1 MNESN
6 SNNPDGNKIFSGT
19 KEVAKNLKFNEKGL
33 QEWINDNIPNSG
45 KIVNIAQFKGGQ
57 SNPTYK
63 IATERK
69 EFVLRRKPPGVL
81 LPSAHAVDR
90 EYRVMTALENT
101 EVPVP
106 KTYGLC
112 EDEDVIGTPFFI
124 MDFLNGNIYWDLLL
138 AEKSPAER
146 MEIYKSKNNVI
157 AQLHM
162 VDYDSVG
169 LSSYGK
175 PGNYIARQVSR
186 WTKQYIAS
194 ETQNIPAMNN
204 LIDWLPS
211 NIPDDDETSIVH
223 GDYRLDNM
231 VFNSNNEVMGVLD
244 WELSTL
250 GHPIADFN
258 YHCISWRNIPQLT
271 DEKFCTQNGIPSEKE
286 YRNMYSEVTGKSLD
300 ENWEFYTIFNIFK
313 LAGILQGIM
322 GRVRDGTAASKHAE
336 ERGDQVGPLAKAA
349 WDLVEKNYK
358 YTYNNSDSGSDTK
371 EYFAISSLS
380 KRISSSSLS

>member
-1 MNESN
+1 MKAV
-6 SNNPDGNKIFSGT
+6 DGNIFSGT
-19 KEVAKNLKFNEKGL
+19 KAVDEKLKFDSLRL
-33 QEWINDNIPNSG
+33 QPWIDEHVAGAG
-45 KIVNIAQFKGGQ
+45 KIETIEQFKGGQ

-63 IATERK
+63 VVTESK
-69 EFVLRRKPPGVL
+69 NLVLRRKPPGVL

-90 EYRVMTALENT
+90 EYKVMTALQQT
-101 EVPVP
+101 SVPVP

-112 EDEDVIGTPFFI
+112 EDEEVIGTPFFV
-124 MDFLNGNIYWDLLL
+124 MDFLDGNIYWDLLL
-138 AEKSPAER
+138 NDKSPAER
-146 MEIYKSKNNVI
+146 SDIYASKNNVI

-162 VDYDSVG
+162 VNYESVG
-169 LSSYGK
+169 LSDYGK

-194 ETQNIPAMNN
+194 ETQDIPAMNK

-211 NIPDDDETSIVH
+211 NIPDEDETSIVH

-231 VFNSNNEVMGVLD
+231 VFNANNNVMGVLD

-258 YHCISWRNIPQLT
+258 YHCMGWRNIPQLI
-271 DEKFCTQNGIPSEKE
+271 DEKFCKENGIPTEKE
-286 YRNMYSEVTGKSLD
+286 YRDMYSRITDKNLD
-300 ENWEFYTIFNIFK
+300 EHWEFYTIFNFFK
-313 LAGILQGIM
+313 LAGILQGIL

-336 ERGDQVGPLAKAA
+336 DRGDQVIPLAEAA

-358 YTYNNSDSGSDTK
+358 
-371 EYFAISSLS
+371 
-380 KRISSSSLS
+380 

>member
-1 MNESN
+1 MSDIDLENADN
-6 SNNPDGNKIFSGT
+6 TLIFSGT
-19 KEVAKNLKFNEKGL
+19 KEVAENLKFDELKL
-33 QEWINDNIPNSG
+33 QEWFGDNIPSAG
-45 KIVNIAQFKGGQ
+45 KIDKVVQFKGGQ

-63 IATERK
+63 ISSTNQ
-69 EFVLRRKPPGVL
+69 EFVLRRKPPGIL

-90 EYRVMTALENT
+90 EYKVITALQNT

-112 EDEDVIGTPFFI
+112 EDADIIGTPFFV
-124 MDFLNGNIYWDLLL
+124 MDFLDGTVYWDLLL
-138 AEKSPAER
+138 SEKSPQER
-146 MEIYKSKNNVI
+146 MEIYANKNKVI
-157 AQLHM
+157 AELHN
-162 VDYDSVG
+162 VDYESVG
-169 LSSYGK
+169 LSDYGK

-186 WTKQYIAS
+186 WTKQYLAS
-194 ETQNIPAMNN
+194 ETENIPAMND

-211 NIPDDDETSIVH
+211 NIPDEDETSIVH

-231 VFNSNNEVMGVLD
+231 VFCSNNNVMGVLD

-258 YHCISWRNIPQLT
+258 YHCISWKNIPQLA
-271 DEKFCTQNGIPSEKE
+271 DQKFCNENGIPTEEE
-286 YRNMYSEVTGKSLD
+286 YRNMYSRCTGKKLD

-336 ERGDQVGPLAKAA
+336 ERGNQVAPLAEAA
-349 WDLVEKNYK
+349 WDLVEKHYK
-358 YTYNNSDSGSDTK
+358 
-371 EYFAISSLS
+371 
-380 KRISSSSLS
+380 